1 MSISSNG
8 KKLKLNW
15 KFMINTNYMRI
26 LNIWFLDEKCFLFF
40 EAYFSGFFFFL
51 QWYFHLFIIFYL
63 LVIDNFFNV
72 FLLRQNHFFPP
83 SYEIFKWLML
93 KFTFERLCINRNLQ
107 VHTCLLVGKLLRLS
121 SMDSKNS
128 IQMSMFIE
136 MTYCCFSKWKYL
148 EG

>member
-1 MSISSNG
+1 MIRNSRTGRREREREWEKWSMSISSNG
-8 KKLKLNW
+8 KELKLNW
-15 KFMINTNYMRI
+15 KFMMNTNYMRI

-40 EAYFSGFFFFL
+40 EAYFSVLFCFVLFFL

-93 KFTFERLCINRNLQ
+93 KFTFERLYINRNLQ
-107 VHTCLLVGKLLRLS
+107 VHTC
-121 SMDSKNS
+121 
-128 IQMSMFIE
+128 
-136 MTYCCFSKWKYL
+136 FSKYIVLCW
-148 EG
+148 